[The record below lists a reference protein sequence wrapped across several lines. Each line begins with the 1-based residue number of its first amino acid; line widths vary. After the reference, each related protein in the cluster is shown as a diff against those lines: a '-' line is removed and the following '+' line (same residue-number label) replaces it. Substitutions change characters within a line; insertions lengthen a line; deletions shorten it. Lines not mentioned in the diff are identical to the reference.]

1 MKRVLSLVLAALLA
15 VSAFSFGVRAEGE
28 EMEVYEG
35 FKMADS
41 SLSINVDGKEDNL
54 KFYLLKWIE
63 EGEDGPSEK
72 MMNVIKLRD
81 LAKTFEGTDGK
92 FAIAWN
98 KEANTVEIT
107 KGEDYAEN
115 GNEFAPVDYAKAK
128 IEKSACKFTVDGEE
142 VKINSWVINKENY
155 VQISTFKKAM
165 NNFRYRP
172 DFKDNSKNYISF
184 DKSDIEDFDMEE
196 YNEIIAQKN
205 FTVVYSWGP
214 WCYWSKLSRPRMYK
228 LQEKIEKEYPNVQIF
243 GLVNKYTD
251 YTVENIRT
259 LDEGKDVPWT
269 EVGGTKEAYEYFEN
283 VIDDSMNFFPT
294 IFIVDKEGKMVGK
307 SFGATWDIVE
317 QAYADAHGLNVEDE
331 WEDEVF
337 FEMYDSIYDAFI
349 KQVNELLEAE
359 ETEEKAEE
367 EAKEEEK
374 AEAVEILFPEIN
386 EELLKELEEGKKPYL
401 FVAEDLVKEYIAKEN
416 PEAKFEIKEQKE
428 EGDHIIFTVAVE
440 GKEDV
445 MVKLMK
451 NPVKIGE
458 EEKEIW
464 VVIK

>member
-15 VSAFSFGVRAEGE
+15 VSAFSFGARAEGE

-35 FKMADS
+35 FKIADS

-63 EGEDGPSEK
+63 ETDDGPSEK

-81 LAKTFEGTDGK
+81 IAKAFEGTDGK
-92 FAIAWN
+92 FAIDWN
-98 KEANTVEIT
+98 KAEGTVEIT
-107 KGEDYAEN
+107 KGEDYAEL
-115 GNEFAPVDYAKAK
+115 GTEFAPVDFATAD
-128 IEKSACKFTVDGEE
+128 IQKSECKFTVDGEE
-142 VKINSWVINKENY
+142 VQINSWVINRENY

-172 DFKDNSKNYISF
+172 DFKDGSKNYISF
-184 DKSDIEDFDMEE
+184 DKSDITAFDMAK
-196 YNEIIAQKN
+196 YNEVIGQKD

-228 LQEKIEKEYPNVQIF
+228 LQETIEKEYPNVQIF
-243 GLVNKYTD
+243 GLVNNYTD
-251 YTVENIRT
+251 YTVENIKA

-269 EVGGTKEAYEYFEN
+269 EVGGTKEAYEYFEK
-283 VIDDSMNFFPT
+283 VIDYSMNWFPT

-307 SFGATWDIVE
+307 SFGETWDVVE

-337 FEMYDSIYDAFI
+337 FEMYDSIFDAFI
-349 KQVNELLEAE
+349 KQVNEPL
-359 ETEEKAEE
+359 EEKVEEKKE

-374 AEAVEILFPEIN
+374 AAAVEILFPEIN

-401 FVAEDLVKEYIAKEN
+401 FVAEDLVKEYVAKEN